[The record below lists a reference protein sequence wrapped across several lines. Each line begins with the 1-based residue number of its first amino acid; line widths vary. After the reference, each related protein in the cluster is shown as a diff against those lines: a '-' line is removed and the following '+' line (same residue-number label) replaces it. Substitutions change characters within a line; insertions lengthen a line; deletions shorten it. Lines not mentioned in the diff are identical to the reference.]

1 MILYRDKALNIIN
14 SGRNISKCWLIFGAD
29 EGEVRVLTQRIID
42 KVKSDDYEVEKVNID
57 ANINQIFLER
67 SLFQTN
73 KIVVV
78 EDASD
83 ASAKAIEGAIESIG
97 SNDYLIVC
105 GGELK
110 KNSKLRTL
118 FETHETAAALNCY
131 KLDSHAIIASI
142 DRDLKAN
149 GIRFEKDIP
158 HMMLNLIS
166 TDSKI
171 IQNEIQK
178 IVLFLS
184 DSLDKKLTPELLIQ
198 ILSVNS
204 EASLDKLFISI
215 IFNKQKEFVDEFKKT
230 SQLSDIFII
239 RAYQNFLVR
248 IISVQNQLWKI
259 GIENA
264 MNSLKPP
271 LFGKQRTDFIDTVQK
286 SDVNNNVR
294 LLNAAIQTECDLKTS
309 SITDTLLFQNILEQ
323 LCRR

>member
-14 SGRNISKCWLIFGAD
+14 SGKNISKCWLIFGAD
-29 EGEVRVLTQRIID
+29 EGEVRVLTQKIID
-42 KVKSDDYEVEKVNID
+42 KVKSDDYEVEKVNTD
-57 ANINQIFLER
+57 ANISQIFLER

-83 ASAKAIEGAIESIG
+83 ASAKAIENAIESIG
-97 SNDYLIVC
+97 QNDYLIVC

-118 FETHETAAALNCY
+118 FETHEIAAALNCY
-131 KLDSHAIIASI
+131 KLDSHAIIAGI
-142 DRDLKAN
+142 DKDLRAN

-166 TDSKI
+166 TDSKV

-184 DSLDKKLTPELLIQ
+184 DSLDKKLTSELLIE

-264 MNSLKPP
+264 MNTLKPP
-271 LFGKQRTDFIDTVQK
+271 LFGKQRSDFIDTVQK
-286 SDVNNNVR
+286 SDVKNNIR
-294 LLNAAIQTECDLKTS
+294 LLNAAMQTECDLKTS
-309 SITDTLLFQNILEQ
+309 SITETLLFQNILEQ
-323 LCRR
+323 LCKR